1 MIRLPVVPAS
11 FFGIVLGLAG
21 LGNGWRL
28 AAKILGLPSA
38 IAEVCF
44 FSALIVWLVVASLY
58 LAKWV
63 FRREEALAEFSHPV
77 MCCFVGLA
85 GVSTLL
91 ISVAAAPYSTT
102 IAWILFWLG
111 WIAQFGF
118 AIYRTGTLWQGGR
131 DANTTTPVLYLP
143 LVAGNFV
150 ATLAIGILGHPDWG
164 ILFFGAGMFAWLAVE
179 SIILYRLY
187 IYEPLPLPLRPLL
200 GIQLA
205 PPAVAA
211 GAWLSINGG
220 HADLIAQALIGYA
233 LLQGFLL
240 LRLARWIAQQPFSAS
255 YWAFSFGVAALPT
268 ACLRMVTFGMQGPI
282 ADLALPLFAVANAFV
297 LVLVV
302 RTLFLLFTGRLL
314 SPARL
319 APAVPAET
327 R

>member
-1 MIRLPVVPAS
+1 MRFPQVPAS

-21 LGNGWRL
+21 IGNGWRL
-28 AAKILGLPSA
+28 AASIWGVPAIVGEICFAVAFAVWFIVAIMYVTKWIFARDAA
-38 IAEVCF
+38 IAE
-44 FSALIVWLVVASLY
+44 
-58 LAKWV
+58 
-63 FRREEALAEFSHPV
+63 FRHPV
-77 MCCFVGLA
+77 LCCFIGLG

-91 ISVAAAPYSTT
+91 IAVAAIPYSSMA
-102 IAWILFWLG
+102 AWILFWIG

-150 ATLAIGILGHPDWG
+150 ATLALGNLGQPEWG

-187 IYEPLPLPLRPLL
+187 IHETLAPPLRPLL

-220 HADLIAQALIGYA
+220 HVDMFVQCLIGYA
-233 LLQGFLL
+233 LLQAILL
-240 LRLARWIAQQPFSAS
+240 LRLARWIGQQPFSAS
-255 YWAFSFGVAALPT
+255 YWAFSFGVTALPA
-268 ACLRMVTFGMQGPI
+268 ACLRLTSLGVAGPI
-282 ADLALPLFAVANAFV
+282 AQMALPLFATANMFIGI
-297 LVLVV
+297 LVI
-302 RTLFLLFTGRLL
+302 RTLILLFIVRLL
-314 SPARL
+314 PPA
-319 APAVPAET
+319 PPVTVP

>member
-1 MIRLPVVPAS
+1 MRFPAVPAS

-28 AAKILGLPSA
+28 AAKIWA
-38 IAEVCF
+38 IPPIIGEVCF
-44 FSALIVWLVVASLY
+44 AVALAVWIIVAFLY
-58 LAKWV
+58 LAKWIV
-63 FRREEALAEFSHPV
+63 VRDAAMAELRHPV
-77 MCCFVGLA
+77 LCCFIGLG

-91 ISVAAAPYSTT
+91 IAVAAIPYSKSA
-102 IAWILFWLG
+102 AWILFWIG

-131 DANTTTPVLYLP
+131 EANTTTPVLYLP

-150 ATLAIGILGHPDWG
+150 ATLAIGNLGYPEWG

-187 IYEPLPLPLRPLL
+187 IFESLTPPLRPLL

-220 HADLIAQALIGYA
+220 HVDMFVQCLIGYA
-233 LLQGFLL
+233 LLQAVLL
-240 LRLARWIAQQPFSAS
+240 FRLTRWIGQQPFSAS
-255 YWAFSFGVAALPT
+255 YWAFSFGVTALPA
-268 ACLRMVTFGMQGPI
+268 ACLRMVTLGVTGPI
-282 ADLALPLFAVANAFV
+282 AQMALPLFVVANVFIGVLAIRTFV
-297 LVLVV
+297 LLV
-302 RTLFLLFTGRLL
+302 RGRLL
-314 SPARL
+314 PPAAVVPVA
-319 APAVPAET
+319 APQPG
-327 R
+327 